1 MLKEIRKV
9 IYDNKLDIEALNFY
23 NIKQSFK
30 KHFHDYYVI
39 GYVKKCKRELIC
51 NDLKYNLKGGELIL
65 INPNDY
71 HQCNSIENE
80 IFEYGAIHITKEKI
94 KKLASEIFNI
104 NEEVKFKQTV
114 IKDFYL
120 KKEFYNMIKLIFKN
134 DFKKE
139 ELFYLVIKELLQ
151 NYGDLKKYDFK
162 ENENIYLLE
171 TEKVLSY
178 IHKNYNDNLSLD
190 ELAKVAGISKY
201 YFIRLFTKYIGITPY
216 QYLEI
221 YRINKAKRM
230 LQKGIPIIDAA
241 ISNGFS
247 DQSHFTNLLKKTI
260 GITPKQYRLI
270 FENINKINKN

>member
-162 ENENIYLLE
+162 ENENISSLE